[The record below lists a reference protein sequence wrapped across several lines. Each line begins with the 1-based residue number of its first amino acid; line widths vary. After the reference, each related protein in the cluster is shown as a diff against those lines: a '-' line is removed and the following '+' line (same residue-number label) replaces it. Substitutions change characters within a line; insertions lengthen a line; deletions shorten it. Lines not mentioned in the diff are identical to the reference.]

1 MKKNL
6 LLLLIIF
13 LISTVFS
20 CCEAKTYSLTPS
32 KLARIAVENYFNNKK
47 TDTNSV
53 VLRENSAKKPM
64 GVFVTILDTSNQSKG
79 CWGKLYPQADIKQS
93 IINAA
98 VDAATK
104 DYRKRPLSKS
114 DLKDVKFQVSIVTQ
128 IVPVSSTRAINPY
141 KDGLLARSGSKTG
154 IILAGEATDSYYQ
167 MVMAKLKANIQ
178 PKEKCELF
186 KLITKTYKE

>member
-1 MKKNL
+1 MN
-6 LLLLIIF
+6 
-13 LISTVFS
+13 TVFLK
-20 CCEAKTYSLTPS
+20 CEANTVGLTPS

-47 TDTNSV
+47 TDSYPI
-53 VLRENSAKKPM
+53 VLRENSVKKPI

-79 CWGKLYPQADIKQS
+79 CWGKLYPQTDVKQS

-114 DLKDVKFQVSIVTQ
+114 DMKEVKFQVSVVTQ
-128 IVPVSSTRAINPY
+128 IVPVDSTRVINPY
-141 KDGLLARSGSKTG
+141 KDGLLVRSGSKTG